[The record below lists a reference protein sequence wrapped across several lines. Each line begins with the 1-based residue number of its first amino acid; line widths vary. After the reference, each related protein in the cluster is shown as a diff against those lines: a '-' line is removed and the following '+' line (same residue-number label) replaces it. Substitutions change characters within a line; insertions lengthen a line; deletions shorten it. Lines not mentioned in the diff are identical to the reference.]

1 MARFTPAYHS
11 PAPSVTDEKYIVRFQ
26 RAIREL
32 FADHVSLAQLYS
44 QPEIG
49 LNYRRDSINSSGFGL
64 GYKSNT
70 RWIASVA
77 IAGIESAFQSFILRE
92 IRPDG
97 GHTEN
102 ILFRFGLD
110 EFCKSQLTIRL

>member
-1 MARFTPAYHS
+1 
-11 PAPSVTDEKYIVRFQ
+11 
-26 RAIREL
+26 
-32 FADHVSLAQLYS
+32 
-44 QPEIG
+44 
-49 LNYRRDSINSSGFGL
+49 LNYGRDSINSSGFGL

-110 EFCKSQLTIRL
+110 EFCKKSNDNPPPVLAAM